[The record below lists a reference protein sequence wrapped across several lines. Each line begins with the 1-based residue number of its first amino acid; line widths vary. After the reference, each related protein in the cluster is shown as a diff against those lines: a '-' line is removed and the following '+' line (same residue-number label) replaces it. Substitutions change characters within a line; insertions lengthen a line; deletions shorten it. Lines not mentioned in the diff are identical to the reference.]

1 MMYDGGRGGRRDGDV
16 LLAMRYTLRY
26 NVDALSFRCVK
37 NYGIIAHCILVNE
50 KIILSVNGY
59 TKKKKE

>member
-50 KIILSVNGY
+50 KIILSVNG
-59 TKKKKE
+59 